1 MVSIEDGIGGRVF
14 EVEHVFNVHPHMNW
28 PMRLHFQ
35 AAGASPALVPIPVA
49 TLPLNTVASEP
60 LLILLMDQRFIHSH
74 RGGHAWKEGIERSP
88 FIRFV
93 VELE

>member
-1 MVSIEDGIGGRVF
+1 MVSIEDGIGGRIF
-14 EVEHVFNVHPHMNW
+14 EVQHVFNVHPHMNW

-49 TLPLNTVASEP
+49 NLPFRTVASEP
-60 LLILLMDQRFIHSH
+60 LQVLLMDQRFVLSQ
-74 RGGHAWKEGIERSP
+74 RGGHARKESIERSP

-93 VELE
+93 YELE